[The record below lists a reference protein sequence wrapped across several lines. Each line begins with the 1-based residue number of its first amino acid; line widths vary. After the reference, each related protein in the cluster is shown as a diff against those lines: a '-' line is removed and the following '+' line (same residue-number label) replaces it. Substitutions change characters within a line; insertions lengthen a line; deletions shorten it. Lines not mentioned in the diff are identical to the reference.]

1 MDGSSGS
8 LRELLQR
15 NLNLIFPV
23 LFISSI
29 LVIIVPMHPM
39 LLDLLLACNI
49 TVAVVILMTTIHV
62 KKPLEFSVFPA
73 LLLGTT
79 LSRLVLNVASTR
91 LILSGA
97 STRGTEAAGGVIQAF
112 GEFVAGGSPAI
123 GVIIFIIL
131 VTIQFMVITKGATRI
146 GEVAARFALDGMPGK
161 QMAIDADLNAGLI
174 TQDQAKT
181 RREEVSAQADFYG
194 AMDGA
199 GKFVRGDSIASI
211 IITLINI
218 IGGLFIGVVQEG
230 MTFIEAANIFTTL
243 TIGDGLVTQVP
254 AFLISLA
261 AGLIVTR
268 TSGDSNLSGDV
279 IGQLFRHPVAMYL
292 SAAFLVSLSFTGLP
306 AAPMLTLGISLGAI
320 GLFLQTTQKNDTIK
334 QEEQQ
339 QEQEEQQAN
348 PEPGPEDHLHVN
360 PMELDLGLGLLVLA
374 DPARGGDMLDRVT
387 RVRDRIA
394 QDLGILMPKVR
405 VRDNMRLKQ
414 NEYQVKIRSVPVA
427 WGEVLP
433 DKLLAIN
440 TGLASG
446 EIQGIDTIEPAFN
459 RPAKWIEPMHR
470 ERAEMLGFS
479 VVEPSAVVVT
489 HLTEIVREHSGELL
503 SRQQVHELLDH
514 LKESS
519 PMVVEELIP
528 DVLRASQV
536 HQVLENLLSERIPIR
551 DLESILETLSD
562 YADRT
567 KELAILTEYVRHTL
581 ARTICQQYRDSN
593 RTLHVITLDPKLE
606 DILAAGFEF
615 GERGMIIKL
624 SSQVSEA
631 VTLGLATQLEKL
643 VKTGRPPVVICSPQ
657 VRAGLKQITSSAL
670 PKLAVMSLNEVT
682 RDTQVE
688 AHGQVS
694 ADILTVSPAGNP
706 QPMNHGQ
713 SPKTQQA
720 T

>member
-8 LRELLQR
+8 LRQLLRR

-29 LVIIVPMHPM
+29 LVIIAPMHPM
-39 LLDLLLACNI
+39 LLDLLLAGNI

-97 STRGTEAAGGVIQAF
+97 KTRGTEAAGGVIQAF

-174 TQDQAKT
+174 SQEQAKT

-230 MTFIEAANIFTTL
+230 MTFMEAANVFTTL

-268 TSGDSNLSGDV
+268 TSVESNLSSDV
-279 IGQLFRHPVAMYL
+279 VGQLFRHPVAMYL
-292 SAAFLVSLSFTGLP
+292 SAAFLISLSFTGLP
-306 AAPMLTLGISLGAI
+306 VAPMLTLGIGLGAI
-320 GLFLQTTQKNDTIK
+320 GLFLQSTQKNDTIQQE
-334 QEEQQ
+334 QEE

-348 PEPGPEDHLHVN
+348 PEPSPEDHLHVN

-394 QDLGILMPKVR
+394 QDLGIIMPKVR

-427 WGEVLP
+427 WGEVQP

-446 EIQGIDTIEPAFN
+446 EIQGIETIEPAFN

-470 ERAEMLGFS
+470 ERAEMLGYS

-519 PMVVEELIP
+519 PMVVEELVP

-536 HQVLENLLSERIPIR
+536 HQVLENLLSERVPIR

-567 KELAILTEYVRHTL
+567 KDLAILTEYVRHTL
-581 ARTICQQYRDSN
+581 ARTICQQYRDNN

-615 GERGMIIKL
+615 GERGMVIKL
-624 SSQVSEA
+624 SSQVSET
-631 VTLGLATQLEKL
+631 VTLGIATQLERL
-643 VKTGRPPVVICSPQ
+643 VKAGRPPVVICSPQ
-657 VRAGLKQITSSAL
+657 VRAGLKQITSTAI
-670 PKLAVMSLNEVT
+670 PKMAVMSLNEIT

-688 AHGQVS
+688 AHGQVG
-694 ADILTVSPAGNP
+694 ADILTVSPANNP
-706 QPMNHGQ
+706 QRTNHGQ
-713 SPKTQQA
+713 SPMTQQA

>member
-1 MDGSSGS
+1 M
-8 LRELLQR
+8 E
-15 NLNLIFPV
+15 
-23 LFISSI
+23 
-29 LVIIVPMHPM
+29 
-39 LLDLLLACNI
+39 
-49 TVAVVILMTTIHV
+49 AV
-62 KKPLEFSVFPA
+62 
-73 LLLGTT
+73 
-79 LSRLVLNVASTR
+79 NV
-91 LILSGA
+91 
-97 STRGTEAAGGVIQAF
+97 
-112 GEFVAGGSPAI
+112 
-123 GVIIFIIL
+123 
-131 VTIQFMVITKGATRI
+131 
-146 GEVAARFALDGMPGK
+146 
-161 QMAIDADLNAGLI
+161 
-174 TQDQAKT
+174 
-181 RREEVSAQADFYG
+181 
-194 AMDGA
+194 
-199 GKFVRGDSIASI
+199 
-211 IITLINI
+211 
-218 IGGLFIGVVQEG
+218 
-230 MTFIEAANIFTTL
+230 FTTL

-268 TSGDSNLSGDV
+268 TSVESNLSSDV
-279 IGQLFRHPVAMYL
+279 VGQLFRHPIAMYL
-292 SAAFLVSLSFTGLP
+292 SAAFLISLSFTGLP
-306 AAPMLTLGISLGAI
+306 VAPMLTLGLCLGGI
-320 GLFLQTTQKNDTIK
+320 GLFLQTTQKNDSVK
-334 QEEQQ
+334 QEHEQ
-339 QEQEEQQAN
+339 QEQEQQEAT
-348 PEPGPEDHLHVN
+348 PEPSPEDHLHVN
-360 PMELDLGLGLLVLA
+360 PMELDLGLGLLILA

-394 QDLGILMPKVR
+394 QDLGIIMPKVR

-427 WGEVLP
+427 WGEVQP

-470 ERAEMLGFS
+470 ERAEMLGYS

-567 KELAILTEYVRHTL
+567 KDLAILTEYVRHTL

-624 SSQVSEA
+624 SSQVSET
-631 VTLGLATQLEKL
+631 VTLGIATQLERL
-643 VKTGRPPVVICSPQ
+643 VKSGRPPVIICSPQ

-670 PKLAVMSLNEVT
+670 PKLAVMSLNEIT

-688 AHGQVS
+688 AHGQVDAS
-694 ADILTVSPAGNP
+694 ILSVSPASNP
-706 QPMNHGQ
+706 QPVNHGQ
-713 SPKTQQA
+713 PPMTQQA